1 MKHNEYLTQL
11 NGLLQFTELMKTIR
25 IHQLNNSEDDL
36 TPEELEIMAE
46 MSKIL
51 REELDKEIIKKL
63 VELAKDK

>member
-51 REELDKEIIKKL
+51 QEELDKEIIKKL
-63 VELAKDK
+63 VELAKE